1 LEIGGGVTESPI
13 FVTGCQRSGTTLL
26 EKLLGAQERIS
37 ILSQPF
43 PLLFVE
49 AKRAFLRTLGFGDDR
64 YPLGH
69 LFHDTRYE
77 AGAFA
82 DFLGRWRSTP
92 AELRWLFDRMES
104 YTGQYTRFTAQLLD
118 EAFARVPADADF
130 AGVVSTLDRLLAP
143 RPAVFVGSKETT
155 CEEFVPPLLQRGFRC
170 ALLIRDPRDVVAS
183 LNHGRGRQ
191 FGGDIKPTLFTVRSW
206 RKSVAVALAM
216 EGHARFHWCRYENLV
231 VNPGG
236 ELLRLATTIGVDP
249 VDEAGASSEMRDAA
263 GDVWAG
269 NSSFTDH
276 RGVSASSVGAYRTIL
291 DAGVAKMIEATCL
304 PELQLLG
311 YETGLDTSEALRV
324 IHQFREPYPMTR
336 EGMEHDWATPENAAI
351 EACRL
356 ERLTQPRDGS
366 STPWFL
372 FERAEARLREAF
384 RP

>member
-1 LEIGGGVTESPI
+1 MTESPL

-37 ILSQPF
+37 MLSQPF

-69 LFHDTRYE
+69 LFHETRYE

-82 DFLGRWRSTP
+82 DFLGRWRTTP
-92 AELRWLFDRMES
+92 AELRSFFDRMES
-104 YTGQYTRFTAQLLD
+104 YTGQYTRFTAQQLD
-118 EAFARVPADADF
+118 DAFARVPADADF
-130 AGVVSTLDRLLAP
+130 AGVVSMLDRLLAL
-143 RPAVFVGSKETT
+143 RPAVLVGSKETT
-155 CEEFVPPLLQRGFRC
+155 CEEFVPALLQRGFRC

-206 RKSVAVALAM
+206 RKSVAIALAM
-216 EGHARFHWCRYENLV
+216 EEHARFHWCRYEDLV
-231 VNPGG
+231 ADPAG
-236 ELLRLATTIGVDP
+236 ELSRLATTISVDP
-249 VDEAGASSEMRDAA
+249 IDEARAVSEIRDPA
-263 GDVWAG
+263 GNAWVG
-269 NSSFTDH
+269 NSSFTEH
-276 RGVSASSVGAYRTIL
+276 RGVRESSVGAHRTVL
-291 DAGVAKMIEATCL
+291 DADVTKMIEATCL

-324 IHQFREPYPMTR
+324 IDRFREPYSITR
-336 EGMEHDWATPENAAI
+336 QGMERDSATPENASI
-351 EACRL
+351 EARRL
-356 ERLTQPRDGS
+356 ERLTQPQDGAS
-366 STPWFL
+366 IQWFL
-372 FERAEARLREAF
+372 FERAEARLRAAF